1 MDILLLDSDQERR
14 RRLLEAIDLLG
25 CVRSIRLCGTL
36 AETRTM
42 ARHGSFTVA
51 LVGPEVPEHSLAAI
65 TFLRG
70 LLPSTL
76 LIAYDSFDRY
86 DASKQQRILDA
97 GANAVF
103 DVRFSAM
110 KIAMLLR
117 PLLQGSV
124 DEMES
129 PVQSVAA

>member
-1 MDILLLDSDQERR
+1 MDILLLDPDQDRR

-25 CVRSIRLCGTL
+25 CVRTVRFGSTL
-36 AETRTM
+36 AEIRTM
-42 ARHGSFTVA
+42 ARHGHFTVA
-51 LVGPEVPEHSLAAI
+51 LVGPDIPENSLAAV

-76 LIAYDSFDRY
+76 LIAYDGFDRY
-86 DASKQQRILDA
+86 DHNRQQRILDA

-103 DVRFSAM
+103 DIRFSAM

-117 PLLQGSV
+117 PLLRGSV
-124 DEMES
+124 SAGNLEE
-129 PVQSVAA
+129 QSAAA